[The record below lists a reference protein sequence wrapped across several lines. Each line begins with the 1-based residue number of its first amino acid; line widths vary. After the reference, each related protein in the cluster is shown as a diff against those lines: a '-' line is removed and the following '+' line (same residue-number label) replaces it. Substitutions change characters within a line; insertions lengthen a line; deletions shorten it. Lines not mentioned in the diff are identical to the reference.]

1 MALPRHVEDEVEG
14 YLNCGD
20 PARGFA
26 WLECEGCASHRLI
39 PFSCKGRGFCPS
51 CAGRRMAEG
60 SLRWAELFPPVRVR
74 QFVLTVPYGRRLL
87 IARDRALERG
97 VHATAMGCIERW
109 YGTATGGGQTGSV
122 SVTQRFGSSL
132 RLNPHFHVLFVDG
145 GYVRGK
151 EGGVRFRPARAHPSD
166 VEALIVEIATACEAW
181 LARQGHG
188 PEDAA
193 EEADDEGMR
202 LFQAAAVAGYSV
214 VRGAPTRVARRV
226 QRIGGRERELP
237 PLCASCDGW
246 NLHAGV
252 VVEAED
258 REGLLRLGRYLLD
271 TVGRTPAGRG
281 PLGGGAGWAGSL
293 HDEADFRGWNGG
305 PLLHRRGACVP
316 AGGADPSAP
325 GEHDRLPRGLR
336 RERVLAVGGGRRGPR
351 QGKTDDSLPAAAAA
365 EGAAEKQAPPAFLGR
380 DPLSGVR
387 GRWLAVPGLW
397 LPHDAAR
404 RVRRRPDDEPSARE
418 PASKRGG
425 LPGPTRCRGVRAMT
439 GGRVCRGTG
448 ARALAGHPRSG
459 KRRPLGAVPR
469 EGDGS
474 GDLW

>member
-1 MALPRHVEDEVEG
+1 
-14 YLNCGD
+14 
-20 PARGFA
+20 
-26 WLECEGCASHRLI
+26 
-39 PFSCKGRGFCPS
+39 
-51 CAGRRMAEG
+51 
-60 SLRWAELFPPVRVR
+60 
-74 QFVLTVPYGRRLL
+74 
-87 IARDRALERG
+87 
-97 VHATAMGCIERW
+97 
-109 YGTATGGGQTGSV
+109 
-122 SVTQRFGSSL
+122 
-132 RLNPHFHVLFVDG
+132 
-145 GYVRGK
+145 
-151 EGGVRFRPARAHPSD
+151 
-166 VEALIVEIATACEAW
+166 
-181 LARQGHG
+181 
-188 PEDAA
+188 
-193 EEADDEGMR
+193 MR

-325 GEHDRLPRGLR
+325 GGYDRLPRGTH
-336 RERVLAVGGGRRGPR
+336 RERVLAGGGGRRGPR